1 MSTNQLKKIIE
12 VLVEVPIEHHKYVEI
27 EKVIHVP
34 VETIVTRT
42 EVKEEIKVHEVKVT
56 KEVPYEVEK
65 IVYKDVHVCVE
76 NYFVQDIEIV
86 KEEHSH
92 TVQGGA
98 FIFSTT
104 KG

>member
-1 MSTNQLKKIIE
+1 
-12 VLVEVPIEHHKYVEI
+12 
-27 EKVIHVP
+27 VP

-42 EVKEEIKVHEVKVT
+42 EIKEEIKVHEVKVT

-92 TVQGGA
+92 TV
-98 FIFSTT
+98 
-104 KG
+104 